1 MGRIG
6 RAVACGLVL
15 AAAGCGKS
23 PTQPSQTAP
32 ATSSLN
38 FQVEAG
44 QANAAYSRSYTTET
58 ATFGAGV
65 NPSCVPNPSI
75 AGSYCPDLLGFVRPN
90 ATGPNAE
97 RCQFIISAPRGQQL
111 RPGTYRAARVPRD
124 GEAEFSVNCAR
135 GGTTCGESTARFIL
149 GEMATAASGVVTRLH
164 VTWEQS
170 CLNGTPPST
179 GFYGKMTGELWIVDG
194 TTPFGAAGY

>member
-1 MGRIG
+1 MRQ
-6 RAVACGLVL
+6 
-15 AAAGCGKS
+15 K

-44 QANAAYSRSYTTET
+44 QGNAAFSRSYTTDT

-75 AGSYCPDLLGFVRPN
+75 AGSYCPDLLAMVQPKV
-90 ATGPNAE
+90 TGSTAE
-97 RCQFIISAPRGQQL
+97 VCQFVISAPRGQQL
-111 RPGTYRAARVPRD
+111 RPGTYRAARIPRD

-135 GGTTCGESTARFIL
+135 SATTCGSSTAQFTVA
-149 GEMATAASGVVTRLH
+149 EMATAASGVVTRLH
-164 VTWEQS
+164 VTWEQT
-170 CLNGTPPST
+170 CLGGTPLTT
-179 GFYGKMTGELWIVDG
+179 GFFGKMTGELWIVNG
-194 TTPFGAAGY
+194 VNPFGFGGY